1 MAAIYDAL
9 GNYVGDDGTSAGT
22 TPADI
27 AKMRATLGANLESR
41 SPLARPKSKELQ
53 QLEAI
58 DAKPLTLD
66 DIYLRL
72 TTPLTKP
79 VSRFESLQRDIA
91 SLPQQV
97 ADVTNTLF
105 GNPFQMMVRTP
116 IEALLRGKT
125 STPEINALLEKNV
138 APIQTPQGE
147 EFASN
152 VSKAF
157 EASKLPPWPMTGG
170 MAESIIGMPQRR
182 VLAPSDVR
190 ALSGDAARLA
200 TQLSDV
206 VPDFQAAQTGFQR
219 IDPVTGKP
227 TVGSRLQSLA
237 DEWAGVLERRQSI
250 KDEISPFVDVAS
262 PEMYA
267 IRKKGTKLI
276 EPEKPATS
284 VGSSFSVDPAAN
296 ILRESVGATR
306 DLPPYPMYREWR
318 NEVADNMPN
327 ALNDA
332 MRRYADERKAQM
344 YPNLKPADAKRAFD
358 LEFADRDAN
367 AAKLLEFFTDYLNSD
382 AGRALA
388 QQAGFNVVTPAQFAK
403 RHAAAID
410 WLQGPYSNYIVRNLG
425 TEGDPLVDLAAKGLT
440 FMPAKEL
447 QNLATFAEPEQ
458 LQQMRESAGLP
469 REGTIGVAAKAK
481 MAELTTAQEELQ
493 AMEQRRAELYEQARQ
508 QNIDPASIPEYA
520 AMTTPVR
527 NLGRKVQQLENDV
540 KNLQTGIAY
549 EALSDVAVVPRTPEE
564 FIDRDIERH
573 EVPFYPAATRAGPT
587 EKVYATRQSM
597 LGRDLGF
604 TELAKSI
611 YRDVIAG
618 DITPEQLKN
627 LTVPKYV
634 GKSAEQRILKE
645 AQREK
650 EREVVKNRV
659 LDTAK
664 EQLHLAQIYLPESS
678 VIEITR
684 AMTPEQIAKLLSVD
698 TTVLNHCVGT
708 CGTPP
713 EGTRNLFTGERQG
726 HKSLFDFEKNEFTS
740 PPDELVTRGYVKAI
754 VAHNDQI
761 SSIRDSNTGLPVATI
776 QFNRLQNGK
785 FSLGYVSGYE
795 NGKVELKY
803 GPDIAQYLN
812 QYTDQLGD
820 TGQLTTNTG
829 VFDTTRSDKFRVL
842 ANTAAKET
850 GVPVDVIR
858 NIDIYALP
866 RFMTQD
872 QFNNFVR
879 EDFAQG
885 HSDNYVPSTAPE
897 VAPSVFA
904 NDDLPAPDVIPP
916 EYLND
921 PEQLLA
927 YAGRRLHDLENVNN
941 HIAALNDRFVT
952 HGFTQEENDALA
964 VLLADRRDYQH
975 IISQVNAR
983 LEQLQ
988 QQQPQQLP
996 APPEEVN
1003 IGNFEVDWED
1013 PANIRATLEGDQPM
1027 PVQIVN
1033 MDNARLL
1040 QFLTP
1045 MDFQEAAGVIT
1056 HLQDQLRDIEN
1067 DVDEIHVADTQQEFI
1082 QFMRDEPTAMFGE
1095 INPYIIEYALR
1106 YVEGRMGDRPRRG
1119 FAKGGTVR
1127 IAKTIPAMRA
1137 ELRRT

>member
-1 MAAIYDAL
+1 MPYDAL
-9 GNYVGDDGTSAGT
+9 GNYIPGDEPDYTQPKPARGVVPDPTYMQIP
-22 TPADI
+22 TPNAAYGNVPNIDE
-27 AKMRATLGANLESR
+27 MRMALGAMKSAHFKD
-41 SPLARPKSKELQ
+41 PLAKTHRRFAELQ
-53 QLEAI
+53 
-58 DAKPLTLD
+58 
-66 DIYLRL
+66 
-72 TTPLTKP
+72 
-79 VSRFESLQRDIA
+79 SDIA
-91 SLPQQV
+91 SLPQQLS
-97 ADVTNTLF
+97 DVTNTLL

-116 IEALLRGKT
+116 IEAMLRGKT
-125 STPEINALLEKNV
+125 STPEINALLEKNT
-138 APIQTPQGE
+138 APMQTRQGE

-152 VSKAF
+152 VGKAF

-182 VLAPSDVR
+182 MLAPSDVR

-200 TQLSDV
+200 TQLSEV

-250 KDEISPFVDVAS
+250 KDEVSPFVDVAS

-284 VGSSFSVDPAAN
+284 IGSSFSMDPAAN

-306 DLPPYPMYREWR
+306 DLPPYAMYREWR
-318 NEVADNMPN
+318 NAVADDMPN

-344 YPNLKPADAKRAFD
+344 YPGLRPADAKRAFD

-367 AAKLLEFFTDYLNSD
+367 ATKLLEFFTDYLNSD

-388 QQAGFNVVTPAQFAK
+388 QQAGFNVVTPAQFAE

-410 WLQGPYSNYIVRNLG
+410 WLQGPYSNYIVRNVG

-440 FMPAKEL
+440 LMPAKEL
-447 QNLATFAEPEQ
+447 QELATFAEPEQ
-458 LQQMRESAGLP
+458 LRQMRESAGLP
-469 REGTIGVAAKAK
+469 REGTTGVAAKAK

-527 NLGRKVQQLENDV
+527 NLGRKVQQLENDI

-549 EALSDVAVVPRTPEE
+549 EALSDIAVVPRTPEE
-564 FIDRDIERH
+564 FIGRDIERH

-587 EKVYATRQSM
+587 EKVYSTRQSM

-664 EQLHLAQIYLPESS
+664 EQLNLAQIYLPESS

-740 PPDELVTRGYVKAI
+740 PPDELATRGYVKAI

-812 QYTDQLGD
+812 QYADQLGD

-842 ANTAAKET
+842 ASTAAKET

-858 NIDIYALP
+858 NIDPYALP
-866 RFMTQD
+866 RFITQD
-872 QFNNFVR
+872 QFNDFVK
-879 EDFAQG
+879 EN
-885 HSDNYVPSTAPE
+885 SDNYVPNTAPE
-897 VAPSVFA
+897 VASESP
-904 NDDLPAPDVIPP
+904 LPMPDWIPP
-916 EYLND
+916 EMAND
-921 PEQLLA
+921 PQALMNYGNRQMATLTNIEESIARLQEQLFQGLPIDA
-927 YAGRRLHDLENVNN
+927 R
-941 HIAALNDRFVT
+941 AL
-952 HGFTQEENDALA
+952 
-964 VLLADRRDYQH
+964 RDYNDTH
-975 IISQVNAR
+975 EFVSRTIRAVNDR
-983 LEQLQ
+983 LEQLRAAEALPPPPAEVQ
-988 QQQPQQLP
+988 VPQDAL
-996 APPEEVN
+996 
-1003 IGNFEVDWED
+1003 
-1013 PANIRATLEGDQPM
+1013 ATLFDDIDTPEFETDWTDINNRGALLTEMDAM
-1027 PVQIVN
+1027 PEPIRRMTN
-1033 MDNARLL
+1033 NALAE
-1040 QFLTP
+1040 FLTP
-1045 MDFQEAAGVIT
+1045 ADFGEAGGILE
-1056 HLQDQLRDIEN
+1056 HLRDQLNNMIDATDDEESILTTVHDYTERIREEP
-1067 DVDEIHVADTQQEFI
+1067 VDF
-1082 QFMRDEPTAMFGE
+1082 FGE
-1095 INPYIIEYALR
+1095 ISPYVLEYALR
-1106 YVEGRMGDRPRRG
+1106 AFEAEPRPG
-1119 FAKGGTVR
+1119 YAKGGTVKKKVR